1 MEISSEENYNFL
13 PLVLLRE
20 QIKIKDFLI
29 ELKSIVSLK
38 WLKDIHKGR
47 KFHTRTHTHT
57 GKMSQP
63 ITIGK

>member
-13 PLVLLRE
+13 LLSVLSE

-38 WLKDIHKGR
+38 WLKDIQTGR

-57 GKMSQP
+57 PEKCP
-63 ITIGK
+63 NL